1 VTNSYTGLRALSF
14 DIGFYRKVCTNGLIG
29 PNSIVRFKFTHS
41 RYVIGQTIK
50 FDVANDRLETLK
62 ATYEDYFAALRDCEV
77 RREKLEPFVL
87 AVLLL
92 QPPEQ
97 MLSNTREANEWVVL
111 TTHVSELCA
120 RYSRDLGEN
129 AYSVLNAITDFASH
143 PPLNRYVRR
152 DRNSLQRLAGN
163 WLVDFS
169 QRCRK
174 REFDLSQYLIELS
187 KRDANARGR
196 PSTKQVVQAVPIEC
210 DSINTMP

>member
-1 VTNSYTGLRALSF
+1 
-14 DIGFYRKVCTNGLIG
+14 
-29 PNSIVRFKFTHS
+29 
-41 RYVIGQTIK
+41 
-50 FDVANDRLETLK
+50 
-62 ATYEDYFAALRDCEV
+62 
-77 RREKLEPFVL
+77 
-87 AVLLL
+87 
-92 QPPEQ
+92 

-174 REFDLSQYLIELS
+174 TEFDLSQYLIELS
-187 KRDANARGR
+187 KRDANARER
-196 PSTKQVVQAVPIEC
+196 PSTKQVV
-210 DSINTMP
+210 